1 MGFFDD
7 LLSNSFS
14 KKSVYTEEE
23 IEKAKKMSKK
33 NGKSFMENLI
43 ALTGK
48 TPQTQGFDMN
58 EVLQEMKAQSGMID
72 SDIDEKIKELND
84 NLLHDFGKNQ
94 ADLQE
99 LAGKAAAS
107 GIQNIKPMGMLPQ
120 SYVAESAPV
129 TAKAEDFD
137 GLEDILKEQV
147 FGEDAFLKALT
158 IAFKRPFILQEEPGR
173 ARNSIFLTGPEDTG
187 KHTAF
192 QTAAEAL
199 RQPRRC
205 LLQNKA

>member
-1 MGFFDD
+1 
-7 LLSNSFS
+7 
-14 KKSVYTEEE
+14 
-23 IEKAKKMSKK
+23 
-33 NGKSFMENLI
+33 
-43 ALTGK
+43 
-48 TPQTQGFDMN
+48 MN

-94 ADLQE
+94 SDLQE